1 MRYRTKA
8 KLEGGELEISGDQW
22 LIFLYEDYH
31 CNISN
36 PWNGIFHSKLLV
48 NVSIICF
55 VTPANHQFQ
64 VYKHVFTSPSSAEK
78 EIKVTQSGNT
88 HLHGMTSV
96 TPTSITYIATQV
108 CMS

>member
-31 CNISN
+31 CDVSN

-64 VYKHVFTSPSSAEK
+64 VYKHIFTSPSS
-78 EIKVTQSGNT
+78 VTWGKRASAWHTRVLQAIILILT
-88 HLHGMTSV
+88 
-96 TPTSITYIATQV
+96 
-108 CMS
+108 